1 MTSVKTRMHLQS
13 VQAFVCVCALAANS
27 WGADYGKVTSSKVAE
42 GVYLFTTSPYGD
54 VGFGGNSVAIIT
66 DEGVVMFDTSGTPAT
81 GQTILSEVRKLTHK
95 PVVYVINS
103 HWHWDH
109 WGGNQVFKEAFPNVQ
124 FMSHEKNRDLMM
136 NVAVAW
142 NAPGLEKDLP
152 DYINQQKQ
160 QLVRAEAKHASQP
173 ELAKQ
178 RELLAAD
185 EDFLRQKRSVTYTF
199 PDVTFSESA
208 ALYLGGREIRVLHA
222 QAITPGDTYLYL
234 PKEKILI
241 TGDILVSPVP
251 FAVGGSYPQG
261 WIETLQ
267 KLNEMEI
274 ETIIPGHGEAEHDKS
289 YLTRNLTLFK
299 RVLADVK
306 AAKGNGLSLDQT
318 KEQLM
323 NKAADY
329 AAEFGLSEKD
339 LPDFKNFF
347 LLVFVNRA
355 YHELEKPLGDS
366 PLALDID
373 YFERIFDSLE
383 PQFLRLLCLLTLK
396 ATYPNNVQLLR

>member
-1 MTSVKTRMHLQS
+1 MTCVRTRRH
-13 VQAFVCVCALAANS
+13 VQVVQILLCVGALATVS
-27 WGADYGKVTSSKVAE
+27 WSADYGKVTTSKVAE
-42 GVYLFTTSPYGD
+42 GVYLFTTAPYGD

-81 GQTILSEVRKLTHK
+81 GQTILSEVRKLTDK

-124 FMSHEKNRDLMM
+124 FLSHQKNRDLMM

-152 DYINQQKQ
+152 DYLNYEKQ
-160 QLVRAEAKHASQP
+160 QLAMAEAKHASDA

-185 EDFLRQKRSVTYTF
+185 EDFLQQKRSVTYIF
-199 PDVTFSESA
+199 PEVTFSESA
-208 ALYLGGREIRVLHA
+208 TLYLGGREIRVLHA
-222 QAITPGDTYLYL
+222 RAITPGDTYVYL

-241 TGDILVSPVP
+241 TGDILVNPIT
-251 FAVGGSYPQG
+251 FAVGGSYPQE
-261 WIETLQ
+261 WIESLQ
-267 KLNEMEI
+267 KLKEFEI
-274 ETIIPGHGEAEHDKS
+274 DAIIPGHGQAERDRS
-289 YLTRNLTLFK
+289 YLERNLTLFQ

-306 AAKGNGLSLDQT
+306 AAKAKGLSLDET
-318 KEQLM
+318 KKELI
-323 NKAADY
+323 NKAGAY
-329 AAEFGLSEKD
+329 AADFGLSDKD
-339 LPDFKNFF
+339 VPNFKNFF

-366 PLALDID
+366 PI
-373 YFERIFDSLE
+373 S
-383 PQFLRLLCLLTLK
+383 
-396 ATYPNNVQLLR
+396 